1 MTTARDLHRIL
12 DEHASEQLDVGS
24 TRAAPPPQV
33 WDARAERIARRS
45 IDGVDHDPEPRPP
58 SFDSF
63 IAAMAASEDWGVPVR
78 SSSDPDRFG
87 KGAMGGGGGNLPT
100 NRHDERERYA
110 LAEREL
116 GRVSEALPPH
126 HTRCG
131 HTLDGVMQLAI
142 WQAVRGAGKATRRII
157 KGGAPA
163 RRGKPGKA
171 LAAPTTRV
179 VTVPDRQRRTA
190 SEVAEL
196 LAEHRVEMSDQEI
209 GSLCARIT
217 KRVRAAFEAKGWVR
231 ASMAPKNGREHA
243 QSRGEAEEM
252 AKADWCTGW
261 GEIAAHLGC
270 SVRTAQK
277 LEAIGLPVRKGLSGG
292 VSAKKAELDDYCER
306 ARAPREKG
314 AA

>member
-1 MTTARDLHRIL
+1 MSTARGLHRIL
-12 DEHASEQLDVGS
+12 DEHATEQLDVGS
-24 TRAAPPPQV
+24 VRAAPPPQT

-45 IDGVDHDPEPRPP
+45 IEGVDHDPEPRPP

-63 IAAMAASEDWGVPVR
+63 IAAMAASDDWGVPVR

-87 KGAMGGGGGNLPT
+87 KGAMGGGATLPT

-110 LAEREL
+110 LAAREL
-116 GRVSEALPPH
+116 ARVAASLSPHYTRSE
-126 HTRCG
+126 
-131 HTLDGVMQLAI
+131 HTLSGALQLAI
-142 WQAVRGAGKATRRII
+142 WQAVRGAGKAVRRII
-157 KGGAPA
+157 KGGTPV

-171 LAAPTTRV
+171 LAAPTTRM

-190 SEVAEL
+190 GEVAEL
-196 LAEHRVEMSDQEI
+196 LAEHGIDMTDHEI
-209 GSLCARIT
+209 GILCRGVN
-217 KRVRAAFEAKGWVR
+217 RQVRAAFESKGWVR
-231 ASMAPKNGREHA
+231 ATRAPKDGRDR
-243 QSRGEAEEM
+243 SRVRGEATEM
-252 AKADWCTGW
+252 AKADWCNGW

-292 VSAKKAELDDYCER
+292 VSAKKVELDDYCER

>member
-1 MTTARDLHRIL
+1 MSAARDLHRIL
-12 DEHASEQLDVGS
+12 DEHAAEQLDVGS
-24 TRAAPPPQV
+24 VRAAPPPQT

-45 IDGVDHDPEPRPP
+45 IEGVDHDPEPRPP
-58 SFDSF
+58 SFDAF
-63 IAAMAASEDWGVPVR
+63 IAAMAASDDWGVPVR

-87 KGAMGGGGGNLPT
+87 KGAMGGGVTALPT

-116 GRVSEALPPH
+116 GRVAEALTPH
-126 HTRCG
+126 YTRSE
-131 HTLDGVMQLAI
+131 HTLDGAMQLAV
-142 WQAVRGAGKATRRII
+142 WQAVRGAGKAVRRII

-171 LAAPTTRV
+171 LAAPTRRV
-179 VTVPDRQRRTA
+179 VTVPDRQRRT
-190 SEVAEL
+190 SGEVAGL
-196 LAEHRVEMSDQEI
+196 LAEHGVEMTDHEV
-209 GSLCARIT
+209 GMLC
-217 KRVRAAFEAKGWVR
+217 KRVTRAVREAFEAKGWVR
-231 ASMAPKNGREHA
+231 ATRVVKAGREHA
-243 QSRGEAEEM
+243 RAREEAAEM
-252 AKADWCTGW
+252 AKADWCNGW

-292 VSAKKAELDDYCER
+292 VSAKKVELDDYCER
-306 ARAPREKG
+306 AREPREKG